1 MGGYWVVL
9 VDLNCTVAKFFMH
22 TCIPSIAAGQRKK
35 RKTKAAGTRYDKVTI
50 DIPRKK
56 ANGRRIWDKKHSCFY
71 CEKDVSKMARHL
83 EDVHNDERKVMEAL
97 TYPKLSKQRGFIF
110 ESLTRHG
117 DYLHNL
123 KVLHNKEG
131 SLRVMRKP
139 TQQQSEGRSLSDY
152 GPCPG
157 CYGFLIKSDL
167 WRHCQ
172 KCEHYKAVTDQSES
186 RQRGQMQRDSRLLLI
201 GDAGFKGDQKFSSE
215 VLTTVQ
221 DDDISQ
227 VAREDWL
234 ICTLGYD
241 IFEQHGASQKKVISQ
256 SMRTMARF
264 LQSARD
270 VTSQNVNLEDMIA
283 PEMFDTVVS
292 AVHSLARRSQS
303 DRSYPKYD
311 IPSLALKVGNY
322 LCHVQVF

>member
-1 MGGYWVVL
+1 
-9 VDLNCTVAKFFMH
+9 
-22 TCIPSIAAGQRKK
+22 
-35 RKTKAAGTRYDKVTI
+35 
-50 DIPRKK
+50 
-56 ANGRRIWDKKHSCFY
+56 
-71 CEKDVSKMARHL
+71 MARHL

-97 TYPKLSKQRGFIF
+97 TYPKLSKHRGFIF

-221 DDDISQ
+221 DDDFSQ

-322 LCHVQVF
+322 LMSCAGILKGKALRKLNDVLEKQVSNFENLYRLEWSKKVSSHARHSIREAKLS